1 MTATPQPED
10 DKPEA
15 EGEKPDPDDEKLV
28 TLARAARARIMAEH
42 GAAVRDDTG
51 RTYSGADVT
60 IGGRA
65 ITALRVAGP

>member
-42 GAAVRDDTG
+42 GARSATTRAGRIRVRT
-51 RTYSGADVT
+51 
-60 IGGRA
+60 
-65 ITALRVAGP
+65 